1 VVLPGWRPAGENAI
15 SDRRDTMKTPLAALV
30 CAIGCALALPA
41 VAQDMKPGLWELSNK
56 VSSPDGQMQ
65 SAMAEMQKQLASMPP
80 EQRKAMEQMMERRG
94 VQMSVGAGGA
104 LTSRMCMTKEMI
116 QRKEFPVQEG
126 DCKQKVTPVGPRKM
140 KITFSC
146 TKPPASGE
154 GEMTL
159 DSDTS
164 YHAKMHVKGSEGG
177 EQRTVDMDVTG
188 KWLGADCGNLRPMS
202 SIPQAK

>member
-1 VVLPGWRPAGENAI
+1 
-15 SDRRDTMKTPLAALV
+15 MKTMLATTV

-41 VAQDMKPGLWELSNK
+41 VAQNMKPGLWELSNK
-56 VSSPDGQMQ
+56 VSSSDGQMQ
-65 SAMAEMQKQLASMPP
+65 SAMAEMQKQLAGMSP
-80 EQRKAMEQMMERRG
+80 EQRQAMQQMMERNG
-94 VQMSVGAGGA
+94 MQMNVGAGGA

-126 DCKQKVTPVGPRKM
+126 ECKQKMTPMGANKLKVA
-140 KITFSC
+140 FSC

-154 GEMTL
+154 GEMSF

-164 YHAKMHVKGSEGG
+164 YRAKMHIKGTDGG
-177 EQRTVDMDVTG
+177 QQQVVDMDVTG
-188 KWLGADCGNLRPMS
+188 KWLGADCGKLRPIG

>member
-1 VVLPGWRPAGENAI
+1 
-15 SDRRDTMKTPLAALV
+15 MKKPLAVLSGAIVLA
-30 CAIGCALALPA
+30 CAALPA
-41 VAQDMKPGLWELSNK
+41 GAQTMKPGLWELSNT
-56 VSSPDGQMQ
+56 VSSGDGQMQ

-80 EQRKAMEQMMERRG
+80 EQRKAMQQMMERNG
-94 VQMSVGAGGA
+94 VQMNIGAGGA
-104 LTSRMCMTKEMI
+104 LTTRMCMTKEMI
-116 QRKEFPVQEG
+116 QRKEFPVHEG
-126 DCKQKVTPVGPRKM
+126 DCKQKVTPMGANKM
-140 KITFSC
+140 KVAFSC

-164 YHAKMHVKGSEGG
+164 YRARMHIRGSEGG
-177 EQRTVDMDVTG
+177 EQRVMDMDVTG